1 MNSLT
6 IEGTAKTPSI
16 AFAGDGSTLSISGRS
31 IPENTAAFFQPV
43 FDWLDAF
50 AAHPPAA
57 AVLTVRLEY
66 FNTSSSK
73 CLLDI
78 FRKLESVQQ
87 SGKGQVRVEWV
98 FEEED
103 EDMMEAGEDY
113 RSLVAL
119 PFDLKKSS

>member
-1 MNSLT
+1 MNPLM
-6 IEGTAKTPSI
+6 IEGTAKTPAI
-16 AFAGDGSTLSISGRS
+16 AFAADGTTLTISGRS

-50 AAHPPAA
+50 AQQPPAQA
-57 AVLTVRLEY
+57 TLKVQLEY

-78 FRKLESVQQ
+78 FRKLEGVQQ
-87 SGKGQVRVEWV
+87 SGKGKVSVEWA

-119 PFDLKKSS
+119 PFDLKKV